1 MKRFNTIFL
10 IIFFLNSL
18 SNNLLANKIKIVFTT
33 EIEPICG
40 LEVLKSTGSIN
51 FKDSKNIDE
60 AEFMIR
66 TNYTNK
72 SAKVRFNNISKSEN
86 IINEKGYFRIN
97 NQKKIYWSNQNKLV
111 AKNAEI
117 QRISAN
123 IDKNSN
129 KIKVGEATVSTIIE
143 INCE

>member
-1 MKRFNTIFL
+1 MKKLNTIFITILFL
-10 IIFFLNSL
+10 ILL

-40 LEVLKSTGSIN
+40 LEILKSTGNIN

-66 TNYTNK
+66 TNYRNK
-72 SAKVRFNNISKSEN
+72 SAKIRFNNIRKSKNIISEN
-86 IINEKGYFRIN
+86 GYFRIN
-97 NQKKIYWSNQNKLV
+97 NQENIYWNNQNNLV
-111 AKNAEI
+111 AKNAEL

-129 KIKVGEATVSTIIE
+129 QIKAGEAIVSTIIE